1 MPKTTAQSKT
11 LAAKVHP
18 FQNDAQREAFDAYAS
33 AVEAMQLGNYERAL
47 DGFRSLGPGAPPEV
61 RERARVHRQ
70 ACERQVESRSRDL
83 LFQTPVEQY
92 DYAMACIGNSDFDEA
107 RDHLR
112 AVVEY
117 NENLDYAH
125 YGLAVL
131 YGMTGQTEDCLQHL
145 QRAIELKPFNRI
157 TARND
162 ADFRQM
168 ADDPRFTELL
178 YPEAI

>member
-1 MPKTTAQSKT
+1 MPKTIAQPKT

-18 FQNDAQREAFDAYAS
+18 FATDAQRAAYDIYAA
-33 AVEAMQLGNYERAL
+33 AVEAMQLGNYDEAL
-47 DGFRSLGPGAPPEV
+47 EGFRSLDGGAPPEV

-70 ACERQVESRSRDL
+70 ACERQLESRRRDL
-83 LFQTPVEQY
+83 KFQTPVEQY
-92 DYAMACIGNSDFDEA
+92 DYAMACIGNSDFEEA
-107 RDHLR
+107 HDHLR

-117 NENLDYAH
+117 DETMDYAH

-131 YGMTGQTEDCLQHL
+131 YGMTGQSEQCLEHL

-162 ADFRQM
+162 QDFRQM